1 MLNKDTIF
9 RLFVALVAGICG
21 YLFFGTWYPWH
32 FAVREQAQL
41 LMLTPGTIL
50 SYMQEPAWLACY
62 LGDYLTQFFFH
73 PHLGIGLLVV
83 VLLLTWWVGARL
95 LRRVVDYAHIELYA
109 LFPLAAEM
117 VMLGRIDYPL
127 SMPFVLLLSLLFAGI
142 CLRIRQSVVSA
153 VVGVLV
159 LPLVYGLAGYGVYLF
174 LLTVIAVELARG
186 ELRLSYWLVLAAEAV
201 VVPLSLG
208 DYFQLEGREVFCY
221 PAVERVWLFP
231 ALTWLVVIVM
241 LALVPRRRFYMNWR
255 EQAAVWSLSFL
266 LLVGGLAI
274 TTDFHREKMLAI
286 GAAYDRGEW
295 GRVVRLT
302 EELEEPD
309 FVATYYRN
317 LALFRDGQLPER
329 LFDYPQPY
337 GGRALLLPMDA
348 LDFPDT
354 FAPCEAYFALGDWN
368 MARYTARRAIEV
380 CPKSQSI
387 RGVKRLAEIY
397 QEAGDSLAMHKYLTI
412 LERTWFYA
420 DWARKQE
427 VKRDTTEVA
436 DVPLGL
442 RDPSDARET
451 LFCLAELQPKRR
463 EVIDYVLCY
472 CLLERDLASFVEAY
486 RRWGT
491 AHYSEPP
498 RIYAE
503 ALLLQMPPESGR
515 RKQRRR
521 VEKLPFGITE
531 TQMKAFQDY
540 RTAARLAGHRREALE
555 AAYGTTYWFYDEFRD
570 EK

>member
-21 YLFFGTWYPWH
+21 YLFFGAWYPWH

-73 PHLGIGLLVV
+73 PRLGIGLLVV

-142 CLRIRQSVVSA
+142 CLRIRQPEVSVV
-153 VVGVLV
+153 VGILV

-186 ELRLSYWLVLAAEAV
+186 ELRLSYWQVLAAEAV

-241 LALVPRRRFYMNWR
+241 LTLVPRRRFYMNWR

-295 GRVVRLT
+295 EDLLPQPCFVSRWTTTRAVVRLSAT
-302 EELEEPD
+302 LWRASVASADGYLGLSRYLCAVRSLFCPWRLEYGAIYGTSGDGGLSEIAKHSWGEAAGGDLSGGERQFGDAQISHNIGADMVLCGLGEEARGKAGYD
-309 FVATYYRN
+309 RS
-317 LALFRDGQLPER
+317 
-329 LFDYPQPY
+329 
-337 GGRALLLPMDA
+337 GGCPSRFTRPLGCTGDALLFGRIA
-348 LDFPDT
+348 T
-354 FAPCEAYFALGDWN
+354 QA
-368 MARYTARRAIEV
+368 ARGY
-380 CPKSQSI
+380 
-387 RGVKRLAEIY
+387 RLR
-397 QEAGDSLAMHKYLTI
+397 S
-412 LERTWFYA
+412 
-420 DWARKQE
+420 
-427 VKRDTTEVA
+427 
-436 DVPLGL
+436 
-442 RDPSDARET
+442 
-451 LFCLAELQPKRR
+451 
-463 EVIDYVLCY
+463 
-472 CLLERDLASFVEAY
+472 
-486 RRWGT
+486 
-491 AHYSEPP
+491 
-498 RIYAE
+498 
-503 ALLLQMPPESGR
+503 LLL
-515 RKQRRR
+515 
-521 VEKLPFGITE
+521 F
-531 TQMKAFQDY
+531 
-540 RTAARLAGHRREALE
+540 AGA
-555 AAYGTTYWFYDEFRD
+555 
-570 EK
+570 